1 MITAAASS
9 SSYVDWSSMWKILVI
24 SLIVGAGL
32 VTVFAVGLVSLSASG
47 YIHDAEAPQTGAVV
61 HKSIPALA
69 VTVVCALIVVLAIVY
84 GVHEIFAKG

>member
-1 MITAAASS
+1 MVTA

-32 VTVFAVGLVSLSASG
+32 ATVFAVGLVALSASG

-61 HKSIPALA
+61 QRNVLALA
-69 VTVVCALIVVLAIVY
+69 VAVVCAVIVVLAVIY